1 MYHSN
6 HLHTGRE
13 WRISTY
19 LLCAN
24 PWGDKN
30 MKEGAKLEVRDKVGT
45 GTYGCEPH
53 ISKTDGEIRY
63 QNDQIC

>member
-1 MYHSN
+1 
-6 HLHTGRE
+6 
-13 WRISTY
+13 
-19 LLCAN
+19 
-24 PWGDKN
+24 

-53 ISKTDGEIRY
+53 ISKTDGEIRRY